1 MIVPMGWFGWVRIGA
16 LQTDVITLGETLPS
30 VGGKIWQIPPLVLNT
45 VTGFMAYL
53 DTKHLVLVIGLVGMV
68 LLLNNFALVVSC
80 TMKRLM
86 PVIGPRML
94 VDVRNIHC
102 AKMILM
108 EMYLSANPA
117 IATGPAKEV
126 TLAFN
131 GALQC

>member
-1 MIVPMGWFGWVRIGA
+1 MA
-16 LQTDVITLGETLPS
+16 LFIPETEDMASLVSATILIKWTATVVIDT
-30 VGGKIWQIPPLVLNT
+30 IPPLLLNT

-53 DTKHLVLVIGLVGMV
+53 DMKHLVLVIGLVGMV
-68 LLLNNFALVVSC
+68 LLLNNFALVVSF
-80 TMKRLM
+80 TMKRLT

-108 EMYLSANPA
+108 EMYLLANPA
-117 IATGPAKEV
+117 IDTGPAKEV

-131 GALQC
+131 GAL

>member
-1 MIVPMGWFGWVRIGA
+1 
-16 LQTDVITLGETLPS
+16 
-30 VGGKIWQIPPLVLNT
+30 
-45 VTGFMAYL
+45 
-53 DTKHLVLVIGLVGMV
+53 
-68 LLLNNFALVVSC
+68 
-80 TMKRLM
+80 MKRLT

-108 EMYLSANPA
+108 EMYLLANPA
-117 IATGPAKEV
+117 IDTGPAKEV